1 MTSVG
6 HNIRNRIGW
15 FRHLDLGS
23 LGGKTSQHTSLL
35 LHVCKYMPWVLPK
48 HWFKVIVYKG
58 YIFNK
63 IPFIKLNL
71 NLSFAQLVRRILA
84 TSSHIKQKNTCRP
97 TRKKHSKKQPG
108 GFQSLKKT
116 STVQGANISLQISPN
131 HNLQQILSTHVRL
144 RHHHTRQYN
153 LTIRRLRPGL
163 PIRPTNIIWEYTIGE
178 SFHMERTIRRN
189 SKIDVQ

>member
-1 MTSVG
+1 MYVNTC
-6 HNIRNRIGW
+6 
-15 FRHLDLGS
+15 LGFYLNTGS
-23 LGGKTSQHTSLL
+23 K
-35 LHVCKYMPWVLPK
+35 W
-48 HWFKVIVYKG
+48 IVYKG
-58 YIFNK
+58 YISNK

-97 TRKKHSKKQPG
+97 TRKNTPKNNREVSNR
-108 GFQSLKKT
+108 SKKT

-144 RHHHTRQYN
+144 RHHDTRQYN

-163 PIRPTNIIWEYTIGE
+163 PIRPTNIIWEFTTGE
-178 SFHMERTIRRN
+178 SFHMERMIRRN
-189 SKIDVQ
+189 WKNRCSVVSVVKKGKSS

>member
-23 LGGKTSQHTSLL
+23 LGGK
-35 LHVCKYMPWVLPK
+35 LPNTRLCCCMYVNTCLGFYLNTGSK
-48 HWFKVIVYKG
+48 WIVYKG